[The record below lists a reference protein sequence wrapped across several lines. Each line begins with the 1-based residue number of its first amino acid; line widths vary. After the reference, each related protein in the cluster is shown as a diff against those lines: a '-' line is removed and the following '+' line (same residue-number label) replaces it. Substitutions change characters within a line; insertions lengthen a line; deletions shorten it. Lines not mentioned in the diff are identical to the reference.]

1 MAVKT
6 VIEAVRE
13 AIQEEMQRD
22 STVFVMGEDVGKRG
36 GVFLATQGLLEEF
49 GESRVM
55 DTPLA
60 EASIMGIALGA
71 AFRGM
76 RPMPEVQFSDFVW
89 PTVNQLIGEAAR
101 ACYGTDGAVPVPMV
115 VRIPYG
121 GGIRGGL
128 FHSQN
133 VESYFFHTPG
143 LKVVAPATPYDAKG
157 LLKSSI
163 RDNNPVVFLE
173 HKKTYRLVRGEV
185 PEEEYTL
192 PLGLADIKRAGSNIT
207 IVSYGL
213 MLHYCLEAA
222 EEVSAEGIDVEVVD
236 LRTLKPLDKD
246 TVLES
251 VRKTGKLLIVHEDNV
266 TGGIGAEVAA
276 LAADEA
282 FEHLDGP
289 VARLCGPDV
298 PTMPF
303 AQNLEEAYMPNTEKI
318 AEALR
323 KLAAY

>member
-1 MAVKT
+1 MAVKS

-13 AIQEEMQRD
+13 AIREEMQRD
-22 STVFVMGEDVGKRG
+22 PRVFVLGEDVGRRG
-36 GVFLATQGLLEEF
+36 GVFLATQGLIEEF
-49 GESRVM
+49 GEARVI

-71 AFRGM
+71 AFRGL
-76 RPMPEVQFSDFVW
+76 RPIPEIQFSDFVW
-89 PTVNQLIGEAAR
+89 PSVNQLIGEAAR
-101 ACYGTDGAVPVPMV
+101 ACYGTNGEVRVPMV

-133 VESYFFHTPG
+133 VEAYFFHTPG
-143 LKVVAPATPYDAKG
+143 LKVIAPATPYDAKG

-185 PEEEYTL
+185 PEEEYTI
-192 PLGLADIKRAGSNIT
+192 PIGVADIKRAGRNLT
-207 IVSYGL
+207 LVSYGL

-222 EEVSAEGIDVEVVD
+222 EAVASEGIDVEVID
-236 LRTLKPLDKD
+236 LRTLKPLDKV
-246 TVLES
+246 TVVES
-251 VRKTGKLLIVHEDNV
+251 VKKTGKLLIVHEDNL
-266 TGGIGAEVAA
+266 TGGVGAEVAA
-276 LAADEA
+276 LVAEEA
-282 FEHLDGP
+282 FERLDGP
-289 VARLCGPDV
+289 IMRLCGPDV

-303 AQNLEEAYMPNTEKI
+303 AQTLEDAYMPSTEKV
-318 AEALR
+318 AEAIR

>member
-1 MAVKT
+1 MAVKS

-13 AIQEEMQRD
+13 AIREEMRRD
-22 STVFVMGEDVGKRG
+22 PRVFVLGEDVGRRG
-36 GVFLATQGLLEEF
+36 GVFLATQGLIEEF
-49 GESRVM
+49 GEARVI

-71 AFRGM
+71 AFRGL
-76 RPMPEVQFSDFVW
+76 RPIPEVQFSDFVW
-89 PTVNQLIGEAAR
+89 PSVNQLIGEAAR
-101 ACYGTDGAVPVPMV
+101 ACYGTNGEVRVPLV

-133 VESYFFHTPG
+133 VEAYFFHTPG
-143 LKVVAPATPYDAKG
+143 LKVIAPATPYDAKG

-185 PEEEYTL
+185 PDEEYTI
-192 PLGLADIKRAGSNIT
+192 PIGVADIKRAGRNLT
-207 IVSYGL
+207 LVSYGL

-222 EEVSAEGIDVEVVD
+222 GAVASEGVDVEVID
-236 LRTLKPLDKD
+236 LRTLKPLDKV
-246 TVLES
+246 TVVES
-251 VRKTGKLLIVHEDNV
+251 VKKTGKLLIVHEDNL
-266 TGGIGAEVAA
+266 TGGVGAEVAA
-276 LAADEA
+276 LVAQEA
-282 FEHLDGP
+282 FDRLDGP
-289 VARLCGPDV
+289 ITRLCGPDV

-303 AQNLEEAYMPNTEKI
+303 AQTLEDAYMPSTEKI
-318 AEALR
+318 AESIR

>member
-13 AIQEEMQRD
+13 AMWEEMHHDDR
-22 STVFVMGEDVGKRG
+22 VFVMGEDVGQRG
-36 GVFLATQGLLEEF
+36 GVFLSTQGFIDEF
-49 GESRVM
+49 GPDRVI

-71 AFRGM
+71 AFGGM
-76 RPMPEVQFSDFVW
+76 RPIPEVQFSDFVW
-89 PTVNQLIGEAAR
+89 PSINQLIGEAAR
-101 ACYGTDGAVPVPMV
+101 TCYGTNGRLPVPMV

-133 VESYFFHTPG
+133 VEAHFFHTPG

-157 LLKSSI
+157 LLKSAI
-163 RDNNPVVFLE
+163 RDNNPVIFLE

-185 PEEEYTL
+185 PEDEYLLPIGSADVKRPGSQITL
-192 PLGLADIKRAGSNIT
+192 VG
-207 IVSYGL
+207 YGL
-213 MLHYCLEAA
+213 VLHYCLEAA
-222 EEVSAEGIDVEVVD
+222 DEAANRGIDVEVVD
-236 LRTLKPLDKD
+236 LRSLRPLDTE
-246 TVLES
+246 TVLAS
-251 VRKTGKLLIVHEDNV
+251 VRKTGKLLIVHEDNL
-266 TGGIGAEVAA
+266 TGGVGAEIAA
-276 LAADEA
+276 LAADQA
-282 FEHLDGP
+282 FEYLDGP
-289 VARLCGPDV
+289 VMRLCGPDV

-303 AQNLEEAYMPNTEKI
+303 ALTLEEAYMPTADKI
-318 AEALR
+318 GAALD

>member
-1 MAVKT
+1 LAVKS

-13 AIQEEMQRD
+13 AIREEMRRD
-22 STVFVMGEDVGKRG
+22 PRVFVLGEDVGRRG
-36 GVFLATQGLLEEF
+36 GVFLATQGLIEEF
-49 GESRVM
+49 GEARVI

-71 AFRGM
+71 AFRGL
-76 RPMPEVQFSDFVW
+76 RPMPEIQFSDFMW
-89 PTVNQLIGEAAR
+89 PAVNQLIGEAAR
-101 ACYGTDGAVPVPMV
+101 ACYGTNGEVRVPLV

-143 LKVVAPATPYDAKG
+143 LKVIAPATPYDAKG

-185 PEEEYTL
+185 PEEEYTI
-192 PLGLADIKRAGSNIT
+192 PIGVADIKRAGHNMT
-207 IVSYGL
+207 LVSYGL
-213 MLHYCLEAA
+213 TLHYCLEAA
-222 EEVSAEGIDVEVVD
+222 EAVSSEGIDVEVVD
-236 LRTLKPLDKD
+236 LRTLKPLDKV
-246 TVLES
+246 TVVES
-251 VRKTGKLLIVHEDNV
+251 VKKTGKLLIVHEDNL
-266 TGGIGAEVAA
+266 TGGVGAEVAA
-276 LAADEA
+276 LVAEEA
-282 FEHLDGP
+282 FAYLDGP
-289 VARLCGPDV
+289 IMRLCGPDV

-303 AQNLEEAYMPNTEKI
+303 AQTLEDAYMPSTEKV
-318 AEALR
+318 AEAIR

>member
-1 MAVKT
+1 MAVIS

-13 AIQEEMQRD
+13 ALREEMRRD
-22 STVFVMGEDVGKRG
+22 SKVFVLGEDVGQRG

-49 GESRVM
+49 GGERVI

-71 AFRGM
+71 AYRGL
-76 RPMPEVQFSDFVW
+76 RPIPEVQFSDFVW
-89 PTVNQLIGEAAR
+89 PSVNQLIGEAAR
-101 ACYGTDGAVPVPMV
+101 VCYGTHGNVNVPMV

-133 VESYFFHTPG
+133 VEALFFHTPG
-143 LKVVAPATPYDAKG
+143 LKVIAPSTPYDAKG
-157 LLKSSI
+157 LLKAAI
-163 RDNNPVVFLE
+163 RDNNPVISLE

-185 PEEEYTL
+185 PEEEYIL
-192 PLGLADIKRAGSNIT
+192 PIGKADVKRSGEGIT

-213 MLHYCLEAA
+213 VLHYCLEAA
-222 EEVSAEGIDVEVVD
+222 EQVSQEGIDVEMVD
-236 LRTLKPLDKD
+236 LRTLKPLDKE

-251 VRKTGKLLIVHEDNV
+251 VKKTGRLLVVHEDNL
-266 TGGIGAEVAA
+266 TGGVGAEVAA
-276 LAADEA
+276 LAAAEA
-282 FEHLDGP
+282 FEYLDAP
-289 VARLCGPDV
+289 ISRLCGPDV

-303 AQNLEEAYMPNTEKI
+303 AETLENAYMPSTEKVV
-318 AEALR
+318 EALR
-323 KLAAY
+323 RLAAY

>member
-1 MAVKT
+1 MRHDDK
-6 VIEAVRE
+6 
-13 AIQEEMQRD
+13 
-22 STVFVMGEDVGKRG
+22 VFILGEDVGKRG
-36 GVFLATQGLLEEF
+36 GVFLSTQGFLEEF
-49 GESRVM
+49 GENRVI

-71 AFRGM
+71 AYRGL
-76 RPMPEVQFSDFVW
+76 RPIPEVQFSDFVW
-89 PTVNQLIGEAAR
+89 PSVNQLIGEAAR
-101 ACYGTDGAVPVPMV
+101 VCYGTNGNLNVPMV

-133 VESYFFHTPG
+133 VESLFFHTPG
-143 LKVVAPATPYDAKG
+143 LKVVTPATPYDAKG
-157 LLKSSI
+157 LLKSAI
-163 RDNNPVVFLE
+163 RDNNPVIFLE

-185 PEEEYTL
+185 PEAEYTL
-192 PLGLADIKRAGSNIT
+192 PLGTADVKRAGSALT
-207 IVSYGL
+207 LVSYGL

-222 EEVSAEGIDVEVVD
+222 EAVSGEGIDVEVVD
-236 LRTLKPLDKD
+236 LRCLRPLDKE
-246 TVLES
+246 TILTS
-251 VRKTGKLLIVHEDNV
+251 VKKTGKLMIVHEDNL
-266 TGGIGAEVAA
+266 TGGVGAEVAA

-282 FEHLDGP
+282 FEYLDGP
-289 VARLCGPDV
+289 VTRLCGPDV

-303 AQNLEEAYMPNTEKI
+303 ALSLEETYMPNTEKI

>member
-1 MAVKT
+1 MPVAS

-13 AIQEEMQRD
+13 ALREEMRRD
-22 STVFVMGEDVGKRG
+22 SKVFVLGEDVGQRG

-49 GESRVM
+49 GGERVI

-71 AFRGM
+71 AYRGL
-76 RPMPEVQFSDFVW
+76 RPIPEVQFSDFVW
-89 PTVNQLIGEAAR
+89 PAVNQLIGEAAR
-101 ACYGTDGAVPVPMV
+101 VCYGTNGALTVPMV

-133 VESYFFHTPG
+133 VETMFFHTPG
-143 LKVVAPATPYDAKG
+143 LKVIAPATPYDAKG
-157 LLKSSI
+157 LLKSAI
-163 RDNNPVVFLE
+163 RDNNPVIFLE

-192 PLGLADIKRAGSNIT
+192 PIGKADIKRPGESIT
-207 IVSYGL
+207 LVSYGL

-222 EEVSAEGIDVEVVD
+222 EQVSQQGIDVEVVD
-236 LRTLKPLDKD
+236 LRTLTPLD
-246 TVLES
+246 TETILES
-251 VRKTGKLLIVHEDNV
+251 VKKTGRLLIVHEDNI
-266 TGGIGAEVAA
+266 TGGVGAEVAA
-276 LAADEA
+276 IAASEA
-282 FEHLDGP
+282 FEFLDAP
-289 VARLCGPDV
+289 ISRLCGPDV

-303 AQNLEEAYMPNTEKI
+303 AETLENAYMPNTEKV

-323 KLAAY
+323 NLAAY

>member
-1 MAVKT
+1 MAVQT
-6 VIEAVRE
+6 LIEAVRE
-13 AIQEEMQRD
+13 AMREEMRHD
-22 STVFVMGEDVGKRG
+22 TKVFVMGEDVGKRG
-36 GVFLATQGLLEEF
+36 GVFLSTQGFIEEF
-49 GESRVM
+49 GESRVI

-76 RPMPEVQFSDFVW
+76 RPIPEVQFSDFLW
-89 PTVNQLIGEAAR
+89 PSVNQLVGEAAR
-101 ACYGTDGAVPVPMV
+101 VCYGTDGKLSVPMV

-133 VESYFFHTPG
+133 VEVLFFHTPG
-143 LKVVAPATPYDAKG
+143 LKVVAPSTPYDAKG
-157 LLKSSI
+157 LLKSAI
-163 RDNNPVVFLE
+163 RDNNPVIFLE
-173 HKKTYRLVRGEV
+173 HKKTYRMVRGEV
-185 PEEEYTL
+185 PEAEYLL
-192 PLGLADIKRAGSNIT
+192 PIGVADVKRAGST
-207 IVSYGL
+207 LTLVSYGL

-222 EEVSAEGIDVEVVD
+222 GAVSAEGIDVEVVD
-236 LRTLKPLDKD
+236 LRSLRPLDKE
-246 TVLES
+246 TILES
-251 VRKTGKLLIVHEDNV
+251 VKKTGKLMVVHEDNL
-266 TGGIGAEVAA
+266 TGGVGAEVAA

-282 FEHLDGP
+282 FEYLDGP
-289 VARLCGPDV
+289 VTRLCGPDI

-303 AQNLEEAYMPNTEKI
+303 AQTLEDAYLPNTNKI